1 MRYGIFA
8 DVHAN
13 LDAFEVVIDA
23 MEKENID
30 EYICIGDIVGYG
42 AQPSE
47 CIAQVQNLNTVALCG
62 NHDLAAIERLNIEF
76 FNFYAR
82 RSAYWTRDNLTNADI
97 TYLESL
103 NFVEHYEN
111 FVLVHSTLNCPE
123 EFNYILTLEDA
134 EINLNVLDKPICFMA
149 HSHVPVSFFDTNP
162 ISYDTKQDIDI
173 EPDHKYLI
181 NVGSV
186 GQPRDG
192 DPRSSYAVYDTEKQ
206 KVWIRRVEYD
216 IDSAMN
222 KILDVGLPDILAY
235 RLKEGK

>member
-1 MRYGIFA
+1 MRYGIFS

-13 LDAFEVVIDA
+13 LDAFESVIDA

-30 EYICIGDIVGYG
+30 EYLCLGDTVGYG

-47 CIAQVQNLNTVALCG
+47 CIAKVRNLNATALCG

-82 RSAYWTRDNLTNADI
+82 RASYWTRDNLTNSDI

-103 NFVEHYEN
+103 NFVEHYDN
-111 FVLVHSTLNCPE
+111 FAIVHSTIYCPE

-134 EINLNVLDKPICFMA
+134 EINFSVLDKPICFMA
-149 HSHVPVSFFDTNP
+149 HSHVPVSFFDTDP
-162 ISYDTKQDIDI
+162 ITYNT
-173 EPDHKYLI
+173 EPEIKLEPGQKYLI

-192 DPRSSYAVYDTEKQ
+192 DPRSAYAVYDTEQ
-206 KVWIRRVEYD
+206 QRVWIRRVEYD
-216 IDSAMN
+216 IESAMN
-222 KILDVGLPDILAY
+222 KILDADLPDILAH